1 MTLEANKQLKA
12 EDGDAWKEGTWERE
26 ADQDKTLEV
35 TNTMPELG
43 EESTGKEKASIVNS
57 EETKAKQSKVANND
71 DEMSYS

>member
-1 MTLEANKQLKA
+1 MTLEADKQLKA
-12 EDGDAWKEGTWERE
+12 EDGDAWKEGTWERDT
-26 ADQDKTLEV
+26 DQDKTLEV